1 MQATDTLMQGNNI
14 ANLAPV
20 IPVMLV
26 LDCFNGGKFGKSH
39 GFKSVSDGVRA
50 ISNLAQVSEKMY
62 TDDNT
67 EWTTETV

>member
-1 MQATDTLMQGNNI
+1 MI
-14 ANLAPV
+14 S
-20 IPVMLV
+20 VMLV